1 VFKEIDLKGVDVHNK
16 DAMKAYHKTREEIL
30 NK

>member
-1 VFKEIDLKGVDVHNK
+1 MDLKGVDLHNK
-16 DAMKAYHKTREEIL
+16 DAMKAYLKIREEIL